1 MATVSTR
8 IDGARCGTIVSS
20 KSASNDPSPETD
32 SATVTTINDDDIA
45 AELHLDEGET
55 FLLAAL
61 QIMMLDRDIAAE
73 KRVPDAKIATRDAA
87 VSSAVEMLGQLTD
100 SAPQW
105 IHTYAEAGP
114 ITVDSVLNAPAELC
128 GNVTDRKRAVLLMI
142 ELLLFSPW
150 TEGKLKWVEKER
162 RQSLRV
168 ASAMFPCLR
177 ADDLPVMERETAAIM
192 RRLRRASIKWGRV
205 AVVSVAGLGA
215 GLLTAG
221 WAAPA
226 IGAAVGGAMGLS
238 GAAATSAGLA
248 ALGGGS
254 LAAGG
259 FGVAGGTALLTGL
272 GGVAGASVGAAGARL
287 SQRTAGQVIT
297 DAIKLDLVTR
307 MIFEEDDEKA
317 RRVAESLQQRI
328 VELATLT
335 NRLADE
341 IRELSKDKA
350 RLTAENRELR
360 KRLRQQYEEAQLAE
374 TALDIVVGRLSD
386 ESGDLAADAD
396 DDDDP
401 DAVPTKADA

>member
-1 MATVSTR
+1 MNR
-8 IDGARCGTIVSS
+8 ARYDTPDSS
-20 KSASNDPSPETD
+20 ADRSEPAPNERSPETD
-32 SATVTTINDDDIA
+32 TATVTTINDGDIA

-61 QIMMLDRDIAAE
+61 QLMMLDRDIAAE
-73 KRVPDAKIATRDAA
+73 KRVPDAKIAARDAA
-87 VSSAVEMLGQLTD
+87 AASAVELVEQLTEL
-100 SAPQW
+100 APEW
-105 IHTYAEAGP
+105 IRTYTESRGSVTA
-114 ITVDSVLNAPAELC
+114 DSVLDAPAELC
-128 GNVTDRKRAVLLMI
+128 GNVIDRKRAVLLMI

-150 TEGKLKWVEKER
+150 ADAKTKWVEQER

-168 ASAMFPCLR
+168 AAALFPSLR
-177 ADDLPVMERETAAIM
+177 DDDLPVMERESAAIM

-335 NRLADE
+335 NRLAEE

-360 KRLRQQYEEAQLAE
+360 KRLRQQYEQAQLAE
-374 TALDIVVGRLSD
+374 TALDIVVDRLSD
-386 ESGDLAADAD
+386 DPSDPADAD
-396 DDDDP
+396 DR
-401 DAVPTKADA
+401 DAVLPKADA

>member
-1 MATVSTR
+1 M
-8 IDGARCGTIVSS
+8 
-20 KSASNDPSPETD
+20 
-32 SATVTTINDDDIA
+32 INDGDIA

-61 QIMMLDRDIAAE
+61 QLMMLDRDIAAE
-73 KRVPDAKIATRDAA
+73 KRAPEAKIAARDSAA
-87 VSSAVEMLGQLTD
+87 VSAVGLLDQLSD
-100 SAPQW
+100 SAPAW
-105 IHTYAEAGP
+105 IRAYVESCNP
-114 ITVDSVLNAPAELC
+114 ITIESVPDAPAELC
-128 GNVTDRKRAVLLMI
+128 GNVIDRERAVLLMI

-150 TEGKLKWVEKER
+150 ADGKTKWVEKER
-162 RQSLRV
+162 RHSLRV
-168 ASAMFPCLR
+168 AAGMFPNLR
-177 ADDLPVMERETAAIM
+177 DDDLPVMERESAAIM
-192 RRLRRASIKWGRV
+192 RRLRRASLKWGRV

-297 DAIKLDLVTR
+297 DAIKLDLVAR
-307 MIFEEDDEKA
+307 MIFDEDDEKA

-360 KRLRQQYEEAQLAE
+360 KRLRQQYEQTQLAE
-374 TALDIVVGRLSD
+374 TALDIVVDRLSD
-386 ESGDLAADAD
+386 DPSDAD
-396 DDDDP
+396 DDTDP
-401 DAVPTKADA
+401 DAALTEADA

>member
-1 MATVSTR
+1 M
-8 IDGARCGTIVSS
+8 
-20 KSASNDPSPETD
+20 
-32 SATVTTINDDDIA
+32 TTINDDDIA
-45 AELHLDEGET
+45 AELHLDEGEN

-73 KRVPDAKIATRDAA
+73 KRVPEAKIVTRDAA
-87 VSSAVEMLGQLTD
+87 VSSAVEMLRQLTD

-105 IHTYAEAGP
+105 IRAYAEASP
-114 ITVDSVLNAPAELC
+114 ITVDSVLNAPPADFC
-128 GNVTDRKRAVLLMI
+128 GNVTDRRRAVLLMI

-150 TEGKLKWVEKER
+150 ADGKLKWVEKER
-162 RQSLRV
+162 RQSLRD

-177 ADDLPVMERETAAIM
+177 ADDLPVMEREAAAIM

-272 GGVAGASVGAAGARL
+272 GGVAGASVAAAGARL

-328 VELATLT
+328 VELASLT
-335 NRLADE
+335 NRLAEE

-350 RLTAENRELR
+350 RLSAENRELR

-386 ESGDLAADAD
+386 ETSDLAADAD
-396 DDDDP
+396 GDDDP
-401 DAVPTKADA
+401 DAVPAKADA